1 MGTSGIERILVLT
14 SSNRAS
20 GNVHTLALHIRHIYT
35 KQCLSPLIQHP
46 VSEICRSKIHNNV
59 NRADLDDFNCILSI
73 QASSQCMLWKE
84 TKQEID
90 QIQKP
95 VCVGALTFWWGPI
108 HDPVLSSKLLQDAAT
123 EKDHKIDTTKIW
135 YVFFPRLV
143 IRSSRH
149 SPNKNSFFFFLF
161 ARKILP
167 QTINGTFSSK
177 PVTIMNLIMRA
188 NGGSP
193 YCTEFA
199 LQCVLLH
206 LLALWRA

>member
-46 VSEICRSKIHNNV
+46 VSEICRSKIHNDI
-59 NRADLDDFNCILSI
+59 NRADLDNFNCILSI

-95 VCVGALTFWWGPI
+95 VCVGVLTFWWDPI
-108 HDPVLSSKLLQDAAT
+108 RDPVQSSKLLQDAAR

-149 SPNKNSFFFFLF
+149 SPNKNSFFF
-161 ARKILP
+161 RGKI
-167 QTINGTFSSK
+167 SSK
-177 PVTIMNLIMRA
+177 PVTLMNVIVRA